1 MIRSVFLSSVMLASA
16 LLFSNFS
23 MAAVKPVTIEEAI
36 TLKEKLTGQ
45 RVSKKTDKA
54 TTTKKMAPAKKL
66 SPEQLVK
73 LKPAARGLALAREA
87 KDSGNHVLAIK
98 RYNFIMKHFS
108 KTPEAKQALLDKAEI
123 YKIMG
128 LDEQAQFNVRRAQ
141 LLTAQSLNPAYK
153 QGQKVLPK
161 TMSTKRSGNSI
172 VK

>member
-1 MIRSVFLSSVMLASA
+1 MIRSVFLSSVMLVQV

-23 MAAVKPVTIEEAI
+23 MAAVKPVTIEEAV

-45 RVSKKTDKA
+45 RVSNKSAKTPVIKKNSA
-54 TTTKKMAPAKKL
+54 AKRL
-66 SPEQLVK
+66 SPEQLGK
-73 LKPAARGLALAREA
+73 LKPSARGLVLAREA
-87 KDSGNHVLAIK
+87 KDSGNFVLAIK

-141 LLTAQSLNPAYK
+141 MLTAQSLNPAYN

-161 TMSTKRSGNSI
+161 KLSTKRSGNSV